1 MYIILDSWILAVQ
14 TEAELPPS
22 VNYRWEQGYI
32 VSLIIND

>member
-1 MYIILDSWILAVQ
+1 MYVILDSLSLAVQ

-32 VSLIIND
+32 MNLIIAD